1 MMTDDSNDDG
11 SGSGDE
17 TRNGKGWRSPNKS
30 TEKRITDTL
39 TNDGKEDGVKEVI
52 NTVYLFSG

>member
-17 TRNGKGWRSPNKS
+17 TRNGKGWRSPSRKKS
-30 TEKRITDTL
+30 PQKNE
-39 TNDGKEDGVKEVI
+39 
-52 NTVYLFSG
+52 